1 MKSVINKIVYDW
13 LSCFYPI
20 GCSKVG
26 QEWIFHA
33 WQSHAWPML
42 PIQA

>member
-1 MKSVINKIVYDW
+1 MVYYW
-13 LSCFYPI
+13 VVLTTI

-33 WQSHAWPML
+33 WQCQAWPVTYTSLM
-42 PIQA
+42 Q